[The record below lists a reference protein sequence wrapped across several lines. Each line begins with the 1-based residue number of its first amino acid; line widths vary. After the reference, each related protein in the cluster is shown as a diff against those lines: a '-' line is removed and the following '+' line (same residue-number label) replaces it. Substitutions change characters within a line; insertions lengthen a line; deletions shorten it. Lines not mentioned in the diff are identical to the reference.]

1 MDLEKFRQNLENGKI
16 LEEREFRFLV
26 YYAKELLME
35 ESNV

>member
-1 MDLEKFRQNLENGKI
+1 MDLEKFKQNLENGKI
-16 LEEREFRFLV
+16 LEEREFRNLV